1 MASCAEGD
9 ERAFEELVNRH
20 QRWAYRFAWRMVR
33 NTDAAWDITQ
43 QGFVR
48 VYQNVQSFRQDCSF
62 PTWFKRILYN
72 LSIDYWRTVH
82 RRTETEYQDEIAV
95 DTVKADGH
103 DGLCYRPL
111 SPEKLARRKE
121 VAQVLED
128 AMDTLSHEHRTIIIL
143 REVEGLSYDEIAEVM
158 ACPRGT
164 VMSRL
169 HHARKKLVKA
179 LASAGYQSTEV

>member
-20 QRWAYRFAWRMVR
+20 QRWAYRFSWRMVR
-33 NTDAAWDITQ
+33 NNDAAWDITQ
-43 QGFVR
+43 QAFVR

-62 PTWFKRILYN
+62 STWFKRILYN

-82 RRTETEYQDEIAV
+82 RRTETEYQDEIAI
-95 DTVKADGH
+95 DNVKADGH

-128 AMDTLSHEHRTIIIL
+128 AMEKLSHEHRTIIVL
-143 REVEGLSYDEIAEVM
+143 REVEGLSYEEIAEVM

-169 HHARKKLVKA
+169 HHARKKLVQA
-179 LASAGYQSTEV
+179 LQSAGYQGTEV